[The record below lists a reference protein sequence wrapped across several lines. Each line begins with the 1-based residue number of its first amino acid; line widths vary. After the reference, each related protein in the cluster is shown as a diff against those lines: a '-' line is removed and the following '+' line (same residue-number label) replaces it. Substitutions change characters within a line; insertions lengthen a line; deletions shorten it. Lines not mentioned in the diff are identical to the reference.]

1 MRLPDPASFDPVE
14 FPGVPEQ
21 EPWPP
26 PLFLFEASWLADA
39 SVGFERG
46 PAGEILFLQRFG
58 QMRLVLDIDH
68 AHTALD
74 IKPRSRDFLLL
85 RLVPSALRF
94 VERVSHADPVPPSLC
109 GAPMAPAAEH
119 HLYAACSRL
128 VSALERGGGF
138 AGNALLHALRRTPP
152 GGQMFEQAAARCISE
167 GGFELAPV
175 ARLARGLQR
184 LAFAHAEVLAAHAI
198 QPDYAGMERM
208 VAASARQQTLTGR
221 WTGDLLAH
229 ALKQLEA
236 VIATPRHTA
245 NGLHADAVA
254 ELEALSRV
262 DSPEAVLMRQATAR
276 DRLMELAVFW
286 QRCAAAWSAVHA
298 ETADRRDLDALARNA
313 LRRLRVRALYEAV
326 EVTA

>member
-1 MRLPDPASFDPVE
+1 VRLPDPASFDPVE

-26 PLFLFEASWLADA
+26 ALFLFQASWLADPA
-39 SVGFERG
+39 VGFERG
-46 PAGEILFLQRFG
+46 SAGEIVFCQRFG
-58 QMRLVLDIDH
+58 QMR
-68 AHTALD
+68 
-74 IKPRSRDFLLL
+74 LL

-94 VERVSHADPVPPSLC
+94 VERISHADPVPPSLR
-109 GAPMAPAAEH
+109 GAPMVPAAEH

-128 VSALERGGGF
+128 VSALERGGGH

-152 GGQMFEQAAARCISE
+152 GGQMFEQAAARCIAE

-175 ARLARGLQR
+175 ARLARSLQR
-184 LAFAHAEVLAAHAI
+184 LACAHAEVLSAYAI

-208 VAASARQQTLTGR
+208 IAASARQQTLSGR
-221 WTGDLLAH
+221 WSGDLLAH

-236 VIATPRHTA
+236 VIPAPRLA
-245 NGLHADAVA
+245 AEALHAEAVGQ
-254 ELEALSRV
+254 LEAMSRL
-262 DSPEAVLMRQATAR
+262 DSPEAVIMRQAATR

-286 QRCAAAWSAVHA
+286 QRCAAAWSSVHA

-313 LRRLRVRALYEAV
+313 LRRLRVRPLYEA
-326 EVTA
+326 TAAAG